1 MGPTISIVK
10 PPETIRV
17 PEVEKG
23 VGCDFDSY
31 LLMPDTSL
39 NERNARAK
47 ATLGNRVVILGHHY
61 QRDEVIR
68 FADFCGD
75 SLKLSQQAGQS
86 QAEFIVFCGVHFMAE
101 SADILRQ
108 PHQKVILPDLN
119 AGCSMADMADID
131 QVETC
136 WEQLQEVGELKVV
149 PVTYMNSTAAIK
161 AFTGRQGG
169 AVCTS
174 SNAAAVMRWAFER
187 GEKVLFLPDE
197 HLGRNTAYRMGIPL
211 EEMAVWDPRKDLGGL
226 PEDKLRR
233 ARVLLWKG
241 YCSVHQRFL
250 PEHVERPIFE
260 ADPAAYRNRTAFDAD
275 PANPGLAFGPYKVV
289 EVVSGARIVLARNA
303 TWWGQKPAFERITV
317 RIIEKT
323 SALEANLLSGAIDLI
338 AGELGLPIDQALAF
352 EKRHGG
358 RFAISY
364 KPGLIYEHL
373 DLNLDNPLLAD
384 KRVRKALVYALDR
397 ETLSQR
403 LFAGD

>member
-23 VGCDFDSY
+23 VGCNFDSY

-47 ATLGNRVVILGHHY
+47 AALGNRVVILGHHY

-86 QAEFIVFCGVHFMAE
+86 RAEFIVFCGVHFMAE

-136 WEQLQEVGELKVV
+136 WEQLQEVGGLKVV

-211 EEMAVWDPRKDLGGL
+211 EEMVVWDPRKDLGGL

-250 PEHVERPIFE
+250 PEHVERVRREHPGIHVIAHPE
-260 ADPAAYRNRTAFDAD
+260 CRWDVCELADEIGSTEGILKTIAASPSGSKWAVATEIHLVNR
-275 PANPGLAFGPYKVV
+275 LAHQHPDKL
-289 EVVSGARIVLARNA
+289 VVSLDPNVCVCTTMFRISPQHLCWVLENLVAGRMVN
-303 TWWGQKPAFERITV
+303 QITV
-317 RIIEKT
+317 DTETRRWARR
-323 SALEANLLSGAIDLI
+323 ALE
-338 AGELGLPIDQALAF
+338 
-352 EKRHGG
+352 RM
-358 RFAISY
+358 
-364 KPGLIYEHL
+364 
-373 DLNLDNPLLAD
+373 LNL
-384 KRVRKALVYALDR
+384 
-397 ETLSQR
+397 S
-403 LFAGD
+403 

>member
-23 VGCDFDSY
+23 VGCNFDSY
-31 LLMPDTSL
+31 LLMPDSSL
-39 NERNARAK
+39 DERNAHAK
-47 ATLGNRVVILGHHY
+47 AALGNRVVILGHHY
-61 QRDEVIR
+61 QRDEVVR

-86 QAEFIVFCGVHFMAE
+86 RAEFIVFCGVHFMAE

-136 WEQLQEVGELKVV
+136 WEQLQEVGGLKVV

-250 PEHVERPIFE
+250 PEHVERVQREHPGIRVIAHPE
-260 ADPAAYRNRTAFDAD
+260 CRWDVCELADEIGSTEGILKAIAASPPGSKWAVATEIHLVNRLAHQHPDKLVISLD
-275 PANPGLAFGPYKVV
+275 PNVCVCTTMFRISPQHLCWVLENLVAG
-289 EVVSGARIVLARNA
+289 RIVN
-303 TWWGQKPAFERITV
+303 QITV
-317 RIIEKT
+317 DTETRRWARR
-323 SALEANLLSGAIDLI
+323 ALE
-338 AGELGLPIDQALAF
+338 
-352 EKRHGG
+352 RM
-358 RFAISY
+358 
-364 KPGLIYEHL
+364 
-373 DLNLDNPLLAD
+373 LNL
-384 KRVRKALVYALDR
+384 
-397 ETLSQR
+397 S
-403 LFAGD
+403 